1 MAPASSSSAASS
13 SSSSASSLAAD
24 DVPSAKGK
32 GATPLSELI
41 SSGLAQRVSVKRS
54 ALDASLL
61 VVRPAAGN
69 GAKTIAGAR
78 QAVIIY
84 LDGDSDV

>member
-1 MAPASSSSAASS
+1 MSSASSSSAAP
-13 SSSSASSLAAD
+13 AALAVD
-24 DVPSAKGK
+24 DMPSAKGK
-32 GATPLSELI
+32 ASTPLSELI

-69 GAKTIAGAR
+69 GAKTLAGAR
-78 QAVIIY
+78 QAVLIY